1 MVDSPDYIA
10 FRLPDG
16 DALLTVV
23 AALEPGERGSFPW
36 AKWYSDSAPSGEFRK
51 VPGGYAR
58 FVIND
63 AVASTM
69 IDAIRAGRSLPE
81 ELIEQL
87 GSSDARCS
95 VHTIWTCTV
104 ARIQRRNGTRQ
115 AGHDTSS
122 RSPPSDMSSRL
133 RASIPGP

>member
-1 MVDSPDYIA
+1 MLRKKMEAGAMVDSPDYIA

-16 DALLTVV
+16 DGLLTVV

-69 IDAIRAGRSLPE
+69 IDAIRAGRSLPDQ
-81 ELIEQL
+81 LIEQL
-87 GSSDARCS
+87 PVCWGPE
-95 VHTIWTCTV
+95 
-104 ARIQRRNGTRQ
+104 G
-115 AGHDTSS
+115 
-122 RSPPSDMSSRL
+122 PSYPSE
-133 RASIPGP
+133 

>member
-1 MVDSPDYIA
+1 MFFCRNETGGARDVVRAGRQPSLHL
-10 FRLPDG
+10 FRVQTDR
-16 DALLTVV
+16 LLTVV

-69 IDAIRAGRSLPE
+69 IDAIRAGRSLPDQ
-81 ELIEQL
+81 LIEQL
-87 GSSDARCS
+87 PVCWGPE
-95 VHTIWTCTV
+95 
-104 ARIQRRNGTRQ
+104 G
-115 AGHDTSS
+115 
-122 RSPPSDMSSRL
+122 PSYPSE
-133 RASIPGP
+133 